1 MSDKILILSITA
13 ASMGFIHTVL
23 GPDHYLPFIVM
34 SKARKWSIVRTGMIT
49 LLCGVGHVGSSILIG
64 VIGIAFGLG
73 LSKVKGI
80 EGIRGDIAA
89 WAFIAFGFLYML
101 WGIFRAIRNKP
112 HKHKHLHNGGITH
125 EHDHRHAN
133 EHDHTHKGEKAVN
146 LTPWV
151 LFLIFVLGPCEP
163 LIPLLMYPAAK
174 NNPGGIIIVSLIFA
188 VVTILTMLVLVLLAT
203 YSLKSI
209 PLGKMERYTHA
220 IAGATILLSGCA
232 IVFLGL

>member
-125 EHDHRHAN
+125 EHEHRHAN